1 MKLLD
6 SIIIS
11 LAVVLFIIGVH
22 QTFYFKIA
30 ASYWLFM
37 LSLSLVLY
45 LKLNRAKK
53 QKEETNKVRKTQ
65 QIKRGSRSKS
75 KR

>member
-22 QTFYFKIA
+22 QTFYFGIA

-53 QKEETNKVRKTQ
+53 QKEDNNKVRKTQ